1 MLGNS
6 VEFGFEV
13 IVKEYDD
20 SIRFFFDVFIDI
32 KDMVKG
38 VIFKYVRYEKIVVKN
53 FLVEIKIILEKR

>member
-13 IVKEYDD
+13 FVKEYDD

-32 KDMVKG
+32 KDMVKL
-38 VIFKYVRYEKIVVKN
+38 VIFKNVSFEKIVVKN
-53 FLVEIKIILEKR
+53 FLVETKIILEKR

>member
-32 KDMVKG
+32 KDMVKL
-38 VIFKYVRYEKIVVKN
+38 VLFKNVSFEKIVVKN
-53 FLVEIKIILEKR
+53 FLVETKIILEKR